1 MITAIDLFCGAGG
14 LTRGLLDAGINVIAG
29 IDIDKRCKET
39 YEKNNSPALFYDAD
53 VRQLKYSF
61 IEKLIEGTAK
71 KNLLFAGCAPC
82 QSFSQQRKSS
92 ARRTDATLLIAFG
105 RLVERFR
112 PGQVLIENVPGLT
125 RVKGFSA
132 YRRFLKI
139 LKINRYEYDDG
150 IIDAKHYGVPQT
162 RWRYVLFAMK
172 GKKPTLPKRLCG
184 SNLKPYKTVRRAI
197 YSYPKISAGEK
208 HAGFFNHVAA
218 SVSELNLLRL
228 QHTPHNGGDRRAWP
242 DELILNCHKGDYKGH
257 TDVYGRMFWDRPAPT
272 LTAKCNSISNGR
284 YGHPYQN
291 RAISLREAASL
302 QTFND
307 DYVFYGSNLHI
318 AKQIGNAV
326 PVRLAEKLG
335 CAVIACRGS

>member
-1 MITAIDLFCGAGG
+1 MITALDFFCGAGG

-29 IDIDKRCKET
+29 IDVDKRCKET
-39 YEKNNSPALFYDAD
+39 YERNNRPAVFYDAD

-61 IEKLIEGTAK
+61 IKKIIEGTAK
-71 KNLLFAGCAPC
+71 KDLLFAGCAPC

-92 ARRTDATLLIAFG
+92 TRRRDATLLIAFG
-105 RLVERFR
+105 RLVNKFQ
-112 PGQVLIENVPGLT
+112 PGQILIENVPGLIK
-125 RVKGFSA
+125 VNGFSA

-139 LKINRYEYDDG
+139 LKINRYEYDDA

-184 SNLKPYKTVRRAI
+184 SNLKPYETVRRAI

-208 HAGFFNHVAA
+208 HAGFFNHAAA

-228 QHTPHNGGDRRAWP
+228 QHTPHDGGDRRAWP
-242 DELILNCHKGDYKGH
+242 DELILDCHKGEYKGH

-284 YGHPYQN
+284 YGHPCQN
-291 RAISLREAASL
+291 RAISLRESASL
-302 QTFND
+302 QTFSD

>member
-1 MITAIDLFCGAGG
+1 MITALDFFCGAGG
-14 LTRGLLDAGINVIAG
+14 LTRGLLNAGINVIAG
-29 IDIDKRCKET
+29 IDVDKRCKET
-39 YEKNNSPALFYDAD
+39 YERNNRPAVFYDAD

-61 IEKLIEGTAK
+61 IEKLIDGTAK
-71 KNLLFAGCAPC
+71 KDLLFAGCAPC

-92 ARRTDATLLIAFG
+92 TRRRDATLLIAFG
-105 RLVERFR
+105 RLVNKFQ
-112 PGQVLIENVPGLT
+112 PGQILIENVPGLIK
-125 RVKGFSA
+125 VKGFSA

-150 IIDAKHYGVPQT
+150 IINAKHYGVPQT
-162 RWRYVLFAMK
+162 RRRYVLFAMK

-184 SNLKPYKTVRRAI
+184 SNLKPYETVRRAI
-197 YSYPKISAGEK
+197 YSYPKISAGEE

-228 QHTPHNGGDRRAWP
+228 QHTPHNGGERRAWP
-242 DELILNCHKGDYKGH
+242 DQLILDCHKGEYKGH

-284 YGHPYQN
+284 YGHPCQN
-291 RAISLREAASL
+291 RAISLREAAGL
-302 QTFND
+302 QTFSD